1 LKLKCLNPIAALFG
15 GLALVASAHANLPA
29 PQTVAPPAEGVVLG
43 AAASVKGEVKADAYT
58 PSTVQQQRNE
68 RLKGEIARKLSRKPK
83 HERDAVVGVWQTARG
98 TVQDQPAF
106 DQPQSAQTFFLEK
119 RLAAG
124 QRELSPSMYE
134 GALRQSAQMPVYS
147 TPERRMVS
155 PAGSAARAGD
165 GPAAIATR
173 SAAGP
178 SGANPA
184 TAADGTS
191 PVAASV
197 GVTGA
202 LSGPW
207 EALGPGNIGGRTRAL
222 VIHPTTPNTMWAG
235 AVAGGIW
242 KTTDGGTTW
251 TPKADL
257 LINIAVSSLVLD
269 PRNPNT
275 LYAGT
280 GEGFFNGDAVRG
292 AGILKSTDGGETW
305 AQMPS
310 TANSPDF
317 HYVQKIVVTR
327 GASQRIYAATRTGV
341 FRSTDGGATWGR
353 VINAVAV
360 NGCMDMAVQS
370 DRALAY
376 VFASCGTFAQGTIYR
391 ALDSGAATQN
401 WVPVLST
408 AGMGRTSLALA
419 PSNQNIVYAMS
430 ASTATGAFNNGLL
443 AVYRSNTSGATG
455 SWTTQVDNTSP
466 VTLNRLLLSNPVI
479 ASLTACNFGTS
490 AFLNQGWYDNFIA
503 VDPADPETVWA
514 GGIDTFRSND
524 GGRNWGQASH
534 WWFGRGI
541 DTDYAHADHHGVV
554 FHPQYNG
561 TSNKTMFN
569 ISDGGIFVTADARAP
584 VSASPDPINPNSPV
598 CGNTPTS
605 GNLVWGE
612 KNNGYAV
619 TQFYHGAHYPS
630 GNTFIGG
637 TQDNGTLRGV
647 TGAPNAW
654 QTIRGGDGG
663 YVAVVP
669 NNTNILFAE
678 NTGLSIQRSVNA
690 GAAFSPFSGGITE
703 GGGNFLFITPFAQDG
718 TDPNVMWIGGA
729 APWRASQAAVVPG
742 PATPWVEAGQFFRA
756 RISAW
761 AVSKLNNNRVYAGT
775 GSGGGVANNC
785 RVFTTGVG
793 LTATASTV
801 WSSSKVRAD
810 ACFISWIEPDPVVA
824 GTVYATVSTFNSGA
838 DVGHVFK
845 STNFGASWVSI
856 DGSGATG
863 IPDVPVHAIAIDP
876 NNNQRLYLGTDIGV
890 FVSLDGGANWAR
902 ENTGFAN
909 VIVESLS
916 IKNTAPRYLFA
927 YTHGRSVY
935 RVALP

>member
-1 LKLKCLNPIAALFG
+1 VKLSSMNRIAAIFG
-15 GLALVASAHANLPA
+15 GLALLASAHAALPA
-29 PQTVAPPAEGVVLG
+29 PQTVAPPATGVVLG
-43 AAASVKGEVKADAYT
+43 AKVDTQAEVKADAYT
-58 PSTVQQQRNE
+58 PSAVQEKRFV
-68 RLKGEIARKLSRKPK
+68 RLKNEMQRKLTRKPK
-83 HERDAVVGVWQTARG
+83 HERDGVVTQWQTARG
-98 TVQDQPAF
+98 AMDGQVAF

-124 QRELSPSMYE
+124 QRELSPALYE
-134 GALRQSAQMPVYS
+134 GALQQAAQMPVYS
-147 TPERRMVS
+147 TFERRMLNTAAGAQRTLVPTVASRSS
-155 PAGSAARAGD
+155 PAVTSAAVSGSAA
-165 GPAAIATR
+165 
-173 SAAGP
+173 
-178 SGANPA
+178 
-184 TAADGTS
+184 
-191 PVAASV
+191 AS
-197 GVTGA
+197 A

-222 VIHPTTPNTMWAG
+222 LIHPTTPNTMWSG

-257 LINIAVSSLVLD
+257 LINIAVNSMALD

-305 AQMPS
+305 AQIPS
-310 TANSPDF
+310 TANTPDF

-327 GASQRIYAATRTGV
+327 GATQRIYAATRTGV
-341 FRSTDGGATWGR
+341 FRSTDGGNTWGK
-353 VINAVAV
+353 VVDGSTV
-360 NGCMDMAVQS
+360 NGCMDLAVQS
-370 DRALAY
+370 DRALPF
-376 VFASCGTFAQGTIYR
+376 VFASCGSFAQGTIYR
-391 ALDSGAATQN
+391 ALDSAAATQT
-401 WVPVLST
+401 WTPVLST

-419 PSNQNIVYAMS
+419 PSNQNIIYALS
-430 ASTATGAFNNGLL
+430 ASIATGTFNNGLL

-466 VTLNRLLLSNPVI
+466 VTINRLLLSNPVF
-479 ASLTACNFGTS
+479 AVLSQCGFGTG

-503 VDPADPETVWA
+503 VDPADPEIVWA
-514 GGIDTFRSND
+514 GGIDAFRSND

-534 WWFGRGI
+534 WWFTRGV
-541 DTDYAHADHHGVV
+541 DVEYAHADHHGVV

-569 ISDGGIFVTADARAP
+569 VSDGGIFVTTDARAP
-584 VSASPDPINPNSPV
+584 ISQSPDPITPASPV
-598 CGNTPTS
+598 CGNTPAPHLT
-605 GNLVWGE
+605 WGE
-612 KNNGYAV
+612 KNNGYRV
-619 TQFYHGAHYPS
+619 TQFYHGAHYPD
-630 GNTFIGG
+630 GNTFFGG
-637 TQDNGTLRGV
+637 TQDNGTVRGIA
-647 TGAPNAW
+647 GSPDAW
-654 QTIRGGDGG
+654 TTIRGGDGG

-669 NNTNILFAE
+669 TNTNILFAE
-678 NTGLSIQRSVNA
+678 NTGLSLNRSTN
-690 GAAFSPFSGGITE
+690 GGTSYTTFTGGITE
-703 GGGNFLFITPFAQDG
+703 NTGNFLFITPFVQDSS
-718 TDPNVMWIGGA
+718 NASLMWIGGA
-729 APWRASQAAVVPG
+729 TPWRTNQATTVPAPAS
-742 PATPWVEAGQFFRA
+742 PWVQAGPFFGS

-761 AVSKLNNNRVYAGT
+761 GVSKLNNNRVYAGT

-785 RVFTTGVG
+785 RVFTTGSG
-793 LTATASTV
+793 LTSTAATV
-801 WSSSKVRAD
+801 WTSSKVRAD
-810 ACFISWIEPDPVVA
+810 ACFISWVEPDPVLA
-824 GTVYATVSTFNSGA
+824 GRVYATISTFNGPA
-838 DVGHVFK
+838 PAVGHVFR
-845 STNFGASWVSI
+845 SDDFGATWVSI

-863 IPDVPVHAIAIDP
+863 IPDVPVHAIAVDP
-876 NNNQRLYLGTDIGV
+876 NDNQRLYLGTDIGV